1 MARLLL
7 DHGVDANIQCDDL
20 WSPLHLASPNNH
32 PKIVE
37 LLIKCGATVDDFND
51 KQETPLY
58 QAVSNGKVAI
68 ARLLIDHGA
77 NLHSVDR
84 NHCTLLH
91 ASS

>member
-20 WSPLHLASPNNH
+20 WSPLHLASANNH

-37 LLIKCGATVDDFND
+37 SLIKCGATVYVFND

-58 QAVSNGKVAI
+58 QAVSNGKLQLPV
-68 ARLLIDHGA
+68 
-77 NLHSVDR
+77 S
-84 NHCTLLH
+84 
-91 ASS
+91 